1 MVLYTQQMGRQRFRC
16 RQVMIISG
24 GSFFAPL
31 GKVPTTWDRHTCVSG
46 SWQKVTVTALKVYY
60 LTASSRATT
69 DTQFKLLIETVR
81 ACLDG
86 TIWI

>member
-46 SWQKVTVTALKVYY
+46 SWQKVTVAALKVYY
-60 LTASSRATT
+60 VVLDNKQQSHASY
-69 DTQFKLLIETVR
+69 
-81 ACLDG
+81 
-86 TIWI
+86 